1 MTNRGHYGPSATP
14 HFHQVSSTPS
24 LHTPYPNSHTLRC
37 LKLSLSPGRVRPGSP
52 AQFAKT
58 LETLQAWEAKKI
70 VKREHLRTEMEN
82 AELETATFHPLLAP
96 NTLRIMKEQD
106 MRAALSSARQEVCLG
121 LKDSVARAV
130 GRLQPGT
137 KTHFDQKAFVTV
149 SLPGSRHGSPG
160 PQQVAARNDK
170 WLQARNQKIQRQK
183 QTLPPGATF
192 SPSVNVPAKSKR
204 REQLQVSYNQSTK
217 ATIRAE
223 TAEVKADS
231 LRSLSPVAQSISYKA
246 GLDLASFMQRA
257 RPLVAMKDLGLN
269 PA

>member
-1 MTNRGHYGPSATP
+1 MTNRGHYGP
-14 HFHQVSSTPS
+14 QVSTPS
-24 LHTPYPNSHTLRC
+24 LQGGKTPYPNSHALRC
-37 LKLSLSPGRVRPGSP
+37 LKLSLSPARVRPGSP

-58 LETLQAWEAKKI
+58 LETLQAWEAKK
-70 VKREHLRTEMEN
+70 VRKREQLRCEIEN

-106 MRAALSSARQEVCLG
+106 LREALSSTRQEVVLG

-137 KTHFDQKAFVTV
+137 KTHFDQNAFVTV

-160 PQQVAARNDK
+160 PQQVAVRNEK
-170 WLQARNQKIQRQK
+170 WLRAKNQKIQRQK
-183 QTLPPGATF
+183 QTLPPGTTF
-192 SPSVNVPAKSKR
+192 APRVNVPVKSQRK
-204 REQLQVSYNQSTK
+204 EIGQVSYNQSTK
-217 ATIRAE
+217 ATIRGE
-223 TAEVKADS
+223 VAEVKQDS